1 MWCKCGVNVWSMW
14 WHWGQGTQGTQG
26 MYLLSTNPEL
36 IRQVSFLAQ
45 ANWRTCQWPG
55 SKQPKTQRKNCWKKE
70 NASLGRQTDLAFCT
84 AWTSKPNNA
93 IVSTLILGKEQ
104 PKNVIFSL
112 NLPLSICHLYSFFC
126 FHHHHL
132 PVLICLGN
140 MLIWA
145 LLRLSSS
152 VFHRALNIPHLRF
165 LLEWAFIQ
173 HTLLILLCLWILKWV

>member
-1 MWCKCGVNVWSMW
+1 MWCKCGVNVWSMWCKCSVNVWSMW

-36 IRQVSFLAQ
+36 VRQVSFLAQ
-45 ANWRTCQWPG
+45 ANWRMCQWPG
-55 SKQPKTQRKNCWKKE
+55 NKQPKTQRKNCWKKV

-112 NLPLSICHLYSFFC
+112 IYLRVSVISTLSSVFTTITF
-126 FHHHHL
+126 
-132 PVLICLGN
+132 
-140 MLIWA
+140 
-145 LLRLSSS
+145 LSSS
-152 VFHRALNIPHLRF
+152 ALETCSSELF
-165 LLEWAFIQ
+165 SDYLLQFSIGHWIS
-173 HTLLILLCLWILKWV
+173 HTSDFS